1 MPDSL
6 YKVFSPFTKSDDDQR
21 IVFGIASTSAP
32 DSQGG
37 VYRGERYD
45 GDLVETEAIKA
56 ALADYMAWANLREMH
71 QAKAA
76 GTVLEAEIVGD
87 ELRIAAKVVDD
98 GAWKKVREN
107 VYKGFSIGGRIVEAV
122 LKTLPDG
129 RVIRHI
135 LKMILSEISLVDR
148 PANPDARLLLWK
160 GAFLMPTDEEMLEL
174 MKAGASPQKIIAM
187 IQAARN
193 ACESAGDLDGA
204 ALYTQAVAL
213 ILQAGGDMNAAPDAG
228 EATDEGEGEG
238 LDMAAAAKLAKAGRK
253 INRGNMSSLHRVLKS
268 LLEMMSTAGDEVA
281 QKMLGSYAEKADTP
295 TPDALAKVAGAEFVK
310 GMEPQL
316 GELKT
321 LFSESL
327 TKLEQRLERI
337 EAQPAGGGPNLRP
350 VEKLLAS
357 APAATPAQPDA
368 TAVIQKMIDDEPNPL
383 VQARLRER
391 LAETLT
397 KRALFGNGAA

>member
-1 MPDSL
+1 MTDHLQIFSL
-6 YKVFSPFTKSDDDQR
+6 FTKSDDDQR
-21 IVFGIASTSAP
+21 IVYGIASTANP
-32 DSQGG
+32 DNQGG
-37 VYRGERYD
+37 VWRGEMYD
-45 GDLVETEAIKA
+45 GDLVDTDAIKA
-56 ALADYMAWANLREMH
+56 ALTDYMAWANLREMH

-87 ELRIAAKVVDD
+87 ELRIAARVVDD
-98 GAWKKVREN
+98 GAWNKVKKD
-107 VYKGFSIGGRIVEAV
+107 VYKGFSIGGRVLKAV
-122 LKTLPDG
+122 LEKLPDG
-129 RVIRHI
+129 RVIRRI
-135 LKMILSEISLVDR
+135 LKMALSEISLVDR
-148 PANPDARLLLWK
+148 PANSDARLLLWK
-160 GAFLMPTDEEMLEL
+160 GAFLMPTDEEFLEL
-174 MKAGASPQKIIAM
+174 MKAGANPQKIIAM

-193 ACESAGDLDGA
+193 ACESSGDLDGA

-213 ILQAGGDMNAAPDAG
+213 ILQAGGSMNAA
-228 EATDEGEGEG
+228 EAEEVAEEGEGVEM
-238 LDMAAAAKLAKAGRK
+238 DAAAKVEKAGRK

-281 QKMLGSYAEKADTP
+281 QKMLGSYAEKADSP
-295 TPDALAKVAGAEFVK
+295 TPDALAKVAGAELVK
-310 GMEPQL
+310 GIEPQL

-337 EAQPAGGGPNLRP
+337 EAQPAAGGPNLRP

-357 APAATPAQPDA
+357 TPAATPTQPDA
-368 TAVIQKMIDDEPNPL
+368 AAVIQKMIDDEPSPL

>member
-1 MPDSL
+1 MTDTL
-6 YKVFSPFTKSDDDQR
+6 YKVFSPFVKSDDDQR
-21 IVFGIASTSAP
+21 IVYGIASTATP

-37 VYRGERYD
+37 SWQGERYD
-45 GDLVETEAIKA
+45 GDLVDTDAIKA
-56 ALADYMAWANLREMH
+56 ALADYMVWANLREMH
-71 QAKAA
+71 QAMAA
-76 GTVLEAEIVGD
+76 GTVLEAEFVGD
-87 ELRIAAKVVDD
+87 ELRIAARVVDD
-98 GAWKKVREN
+98 GAWNKVKKN
-107 VYKGFSIGGRIVEAV
+107 VYKGFSIGGRVLKAV
-122 LKTLPDG
+122 LEKLPDG
-129 RVIRHI
+129 RVIRRI
-135 LKMILSEISLVDR
+135 LKMALSEISLVDR
-148 PANPDARLLLWK
+148 PANSDARLLLWK
-160 GAFLMPTDEEMLEL
+160 GAFLMPTDEEFLEL
-174 MKAGASPQKIIAM
+174 MKAGANPQKIIAM

-193 ACESAGDLDGA
+193 ACESSGDLDGA

-213 ILQAGGDMNAAPDAG
+213 ILQAGGNMNAA
-228 EATDEGEGEG
+228 EAEEVAEEGEGGEG
-238 LDMAAAAKLAKAGRK
+238 VEMSAAAKVEKSGRK

-281 QKMLGSYAEKADTP
+281 QKMLGSYAEKADAP
-295 TPDALAKVAGAEFVK
+295 TPDALAKVAGAELVK
-310 GMEPQL
+310 GIEPQL

-337 EAQPAGGGPNLRP
+337 EAQPAAGGPNLRP

-357 APAATPAQPDA
+357 TPAATPTQPDA
-368 TAVIQKMIDDEPNPL
+368 AAVIQKMIDDEPSPL

>member
-1 MPDSL
+1 MTDLLQIFSL
-6 YKVFSPFTKSDDDQR
+6 FTKSDDDQR
-21 IVFGIASTSAP
+21 IVYGIASTANP
-32 DSQGG
+32 DGQAG
-37 VYRGERYD
+37 VWHGELYD
-45 GDLVETEAIKA
+45 GDLVDTDAIKA
-56 ALADYMAWANLREMH
+56 ALTDYMAWANLREMH

-76 GTVLEAEIVGD
+76 GTVLEAEFVGD
-87 ELRIAAKVVDD
+87 ELRIAARVVDD
-98 GAWKKVREN
+98 GAWNKVKKN
-107 VYKGFSIGGRIVEAV
+107 VYKGFSIGGRVLKAV
-122 LKTLPDG
+122 LEKLPDG
-129 RVIRHI
+129 RVIRRI
-135 LKMILSEISLVDR
+135 LKMALSEISLVDR
-148 PANPDARLLLWK
+148 PANSDARLLLWK
-160 GAFLMPTDEEMLEL
+160 GAFLMPTDEEFLEL
-174 MKAGASPQKIIAM
+174 MKAGANPQKIIAM

-193 ACESAGDLDGA
+193 ACESSGDLDGA

-213 ILQAGGDMNAAPDAG
+213 ILQAGGSMNAA
-228 EATDEGEGEG
+228 EAEEVAEEGEGVEM
-238 LDMAAAAKLAKAGRK
+238 DAAAKVEKAGRK

-281 QKMLGSYAEKADTP
+281 QKMLGSYAEKADSP
-295 TPDALAKVAGAEFVK
+295 TPDALAKVAGAELVK
-310 GMEPQL
+310 GIEPQL

-337 EAQPAGGGPNLRP
+337 EAQPAAGGPNLRP

-357 APAATPAQPDA
+357 TPAATPTQPDA
-368 TAVIQKMIDDEPNPL
+368 AAVIQKMIDDEPSPL